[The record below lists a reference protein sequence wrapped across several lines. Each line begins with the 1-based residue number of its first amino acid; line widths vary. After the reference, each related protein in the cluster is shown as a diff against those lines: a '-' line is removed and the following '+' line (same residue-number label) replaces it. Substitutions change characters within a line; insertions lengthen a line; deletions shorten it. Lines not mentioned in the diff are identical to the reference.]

1 MKKEHSIQLESLGVE
16 MPYSMIAEQ
25 AVLGAAIADQEQLSV
40 VSQLLRP
47 EYFYSEKNQAV
58 FEEIQRLS
66 ADGTGVDAV
75 TLVEALSQSKEFSG
89 QDEAFLYIENLV
101 ATVPSV
107 SNAKSYAEI
116 VAEKARLRQLISAA
130 RQTLENSAEADNKT
144 LLEHAEQNLYALH
157 NEDQGNDVVV
167 LHDSLRESILQL
179 HNLAND
185 TDGQYKGI
193 PTGFTY
199 LDDAL
204 AGGLGRSDL
213 IILAARP
220 GMGKTSFALNIATNV
235 AKDRNIPTVVFSLEM
250 TRDQLTN
257 RILSSEAGVES
268 KAFRTGQLEDSDWE
282 DLAFVTEKLSSAP
295 LYLNDTS
302 GISIGEMRAKLRI
315 LNQKLSP
322 NRLGL
327 IVVDYLQLMSSGRN
341 IDNRVQ
347 EVSEITRNLKIIA
360 KEFNAP
366 VLALSQLSR
375 AVEKNSG
382 GNKRPQLSDLRDSGS
397 IEQDAD
403 IVLFLYREAY
413 YESTGSKSEDS
424 RPVNQN
430 IAECIVAKNRHG
442 EVRTVKIGW
451 DGSHTRFTNVDFTHE
466 G

>member
-130 RQTLENSAEADNKT
+130 RQTLENSAEADSKT

-327 IVVDYLQLMSSGRN
+327 IVVDYLRN

-424 RPVNQN
+424 GPVNQN